1 MLHQLCIMNVA
12 VPILNNQI
20 APCFEVAKQFKIFTI
35 KNAKIISSKNIKCLA
50 SEGFLRV
57 RLLRFH
63 KINTLICNGIKSFYQ
78 NQVMGMGIMVIP
90 NVNDSIEDTL
100 NKFLAGSIKSSS
112 NTKYKP
118 EINDNVSHD
127 VLVRW
132 AKELFESNGYSVSS
146 SPGDEYFLIDLV
158 AKIICPVC
166 SKQIN
171 VAICCGAQTYRTDQ
185 EIMEF
190 HHQTKTHY
198 NSRVYVYLTNPQ
210 LEISCNEYGIEFL
223 SPEITKA
230 ESKERIKSKIPI
242 LRRPVEGHEKAFNI
256 EV

>member
-12 VPILNNQI
+12 IPILNNQI

-100 NKFLAGSIKSSS
+100 NKFLVGSIKSSS

-118 EINDNVSHD
+118 EINNNVSHD

-132 AKELFESNGYSVSS
+132 AKELFESNGYSVSL
-146 SPGDEYFLIDLV
+146 SPVDESFLIDLV
-158 AKIICPVC
+158 AKIKCPVC
-166 SKQIN
+166 SKQID
-171 VAICCGAQTYRTDQ
+171 VAICCGAQTYRADQ
-185 EIMEF
+185 EIREF
-190 HHQTKTHY
+190 HYNTKTQY
-198 NSRVYVYLTNPQ
+198 NARVYVYLTNPQ
-210 LEISCNEYGIEFL
+210 LEKSCNEYGIDFL
-223 SPEITKA
+223 SPEIDYK
-230 ESKERIKSKIPI
+230 EFKERSKSLIPI
-242 LRRPVEGHEKAFNI
+242 LNRPVEGHEKAFNI
-256 EV
+256 DA